1 MHIFEFF
8 ILIRTAGESQ
18 IMKIITVFPQW
29 DLNPCGKLHGNPSNS
44 CWDTLLR
51 IDCLSGRSSVNHNCL
66 YQICPVELYH
76 KISKTWGHQRQYNSS
91 SEDHECQSN
100 IVILRAVSMAEK
112 KKTTSSDGQK
122 WRRLPNPSDAFSG
135 VPRFPNIASNVK
147 KQFQSK
153 MENWIWTWH
162 KESSWLKWYTEHY

>member
-8 ILIRTAGESQ
+8 TLIRTAGESQ
-18 IMKIITVFPQW
+18 VMKIITVYPQW

-112 KKTTSSDGQK
+112 KNQPAQMVKSDDVFQIQVMPSVGCHGFLTSLLMSRSNSRVKWKTEFGLDT
-122 WRRLPNPSDAFSG
+122 RRALD
-135 VPRFPNIASNVK
+135 
-147 KQFQSK
+147 
-153 MENWIWTWH
+153 
-162 KESSWLKWYTEHY
+162 